1 MSPIGPRLI
10 DRVVPYRP
18 HPGRSFGEALRRRVL
33 SLGTWWRSSLT
44 VRVVSLVM
52 AAGLASML
60 AAGGVIVSQV
70 RSQLFDRS
78 QIGGSVQ
85 PCGVNHASGLN
96 AAQAWRLSTLT
107 ARVDVT
113 CRSAKR

>member
-1 MSPIGPRLI
+1 MWVTALELSRSDRGTTQVSRD

-18 HPGRSFGEALRRRVL
+18 HPRRSFGEALRRRVL

-60 AAGGVIVSQV
+60 AAGTIIVSQV
-70 RSQLFDRS
+70 RSQLFDRAVT
-78 QIGGSVQ
+78 SVVDLFESSRA
-85 PCGVNHASGLN
+85 GASV
-96 AAQAWRLSTLT
+96 SP
-107 ARVDVT
+107 
-113 CRSAKR
+113 SAGRIS